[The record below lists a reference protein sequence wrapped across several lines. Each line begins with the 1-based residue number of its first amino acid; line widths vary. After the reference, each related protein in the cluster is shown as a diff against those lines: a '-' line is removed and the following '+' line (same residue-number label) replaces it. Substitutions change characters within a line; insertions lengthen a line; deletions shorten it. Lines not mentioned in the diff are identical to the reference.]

1 MEYEKG
7 TDSHEEYASFLKT
20 KLVHLTGT
28 EKSYE
33 LLYLHLVAGQCFGV
47 TDVQSTQNFNLV
59 CQTCIALESVK
70 LFLLPGWSKS
80 EMKG

>member
-7 TDSHEEYASFLKT
+7 TDSHEEYVSFLKT
-20 KLVHLTGT
+20 KLIHLTGT

-33 LLYLHLVAGQCFGV
+33 LLHCIWLLDSVLESLMFKGPK
-47 TDVQSTQNFNLV
+47 TLV
-59 CQTCIALESVK
+59 CQICIALESVK

-80 EMKG
+80 EMKR